1 MATEK
6 GHQRHFLDDF
16 VKGNS
21 FDKIMPD
28 RVSFVALH
36 REKLMLLDDRTQS
49 LTTSWS
55 LLIGRPQ
62 WHPQQVDFLIIDQ
75 PPRFIHVSL
84 LLLIEENIS

>member
-49 LTTSWS
+49 LTTS
-55 LLIGRPQ
+55 
-62 WHPQQVDFLIIDQ
+62 
-75 PPRFIHVSL
+75 
-84 LLLIEENIS
+84 